1 MSFIFAT
8 KKPTRERSFQLVSV
22 SRTPKGRS
30 LIDVESMSAVKKSTT
45 TIGAGKKFM
54 NMVCGKSTFSRI
66 LKERSNADKPKSKSS
81 ASDCVYYIT
90 IKEVD
95 DKTFEPTTYKDGTV
109 KPNLKYMGKV
119 VKKSRDV
126 VIDGR
131 VVTFKSNVILK
142 AIK

>member
-1 MSFIFAT
+1 MSFFFPA
-8 KKPTRERSFQLVSV
+8 KKPTSERAFQLVSV
-22 SRTPKGRS
+22 RRTPKGKD
-30 LIDVESMSAVKKSTT
+30 IVDVKSMNSVRKSTT

-66 LKERSNADKPKSKSS
+66 LKERSNADKPKSKST

-95 DKTFEPTTYKDGTV
+95 AKTFEPTTYNDGRV
-109 KPNLKYMGKV
+109 KPDLKYMGKV
-119 VKKSRDV
+119 VKKSREV

-131 VVTFKSNVILK
+131 VVTFKSHVILK

>member
-8 KKPTRERSFQLVSV
+8 KKPTSERAFQLVSV

-45 TIGAGKKFM
+45 PGGAGKKFM
-54 NMVCGKSTFSRI
+54 NIACGKSPFSRI
-66 LKERSNADKPKSKSS
+66 LKEKSNADKPKSSG
-81 ASDCVYYIT
+81 AGCVYYIT

-95 DKTFEPTTYKDGTV
+95 VKTAEPLTYGSGKDIIF
-109 KPNLKYMGKV
+109 KYMGKI
-119 VKKSRDV
+119 VKKSREV
-126 VIDGR
+126 VIDGKA
-131 VVTFKSNVILK
+131 VTFKSHVILK